1 MLWKIP
7 VFCFTLYM
15 AVNVVAATYLF
26 FKEKNEVKIIMDA
39 IDNADKEG

>member
-7 VFCFTLYM
+7 VLCFILYM

-26 FKEKNEVKIIMDA
+26 FKEKNEVKIIIDA
-39 IDNADKEG
+39 MEKADKED